1 MPVFAPPGSL
11 PIPHPTAIPWT
22 VSSRTSD
29 SLGLQTRLYSVGRK
43 SLLLYTDSTSNGK
56 WQSGRKKA
64 SADRS
69 VDVCGVRSETLGR
82 RRGPEGRGL
91 GFHRGGTGG
100 RGLDPTVAGR
110 ETVTAHAELR
120 GQT

>member
-29 SLGLQTRLYSVGRK
+29 SLGLQTRLYRVGRK
-43 SLLLYTDSTSNGK
+43 SLLLYSDSTSNGR

-64 SADRS
+64 SADRR
-69 VDVCGVRSETLGR
+69 VDVGGVASEILGGR
-82 RRGPEGRGL
+82 RRPAGRGHGVIRDGTAGRGL
-91 GFHRGGTGG
+91 ARA
-100 RGLDPTVAGR
+100 RP
-110 ETVTAHAELR
+110 
-120 GQT
+120 